1 MPAPMGAKT
10 GYSCLLLVH
19 DFFLSFLHGRS
30 LWSGAEMTS
39 YLKVV
44 SQDEERLA
52 WQAGGSNS
60 LSRENLLEITRL
72 SEQLSGSVTYSLPF
86 TAYVDMLVR
95 TGDWCL

>member
-1 MPAPMGAKT
+1 
-10 GYSCLLLVH
+10 
-19 DFFLSFLHGRS
+19 
-30 LWSGAEMTS
+30 MTS